1 MKKKVKKIP
10 KFNSGGTAYDMLMK
24 TPMPVTSPTF
34 NPATTNPQ
42 SGATAGTIAAGKEWK
57 DFNKTQKANAV
68 SDAIGGVAALWDMA
82 SSGQD
87 VSVGT
92 AVNGMATGAQAGA
105 AFGPVGMAVGAGLG
119 LYAGT
124 AGRGN
129 KVDVNSASEVT
140 SNIAKKGS
148 GWLKLLGMSDEAMY
162 RRANM
167 VANANIATRQSEDL
181 KANYYNNP
189 NVPGSINVFAAE
201 GGIIPNTLWYEDD
214 GEYGRTPYGE
224 IYKEPE
230 QGKPKDSN
238 LVQGPAGTQIL
249 SDKLKYPGT
258 KDTFAKHYE
267 KSIAKVKNYGNDKYA
282 KNSQLLND
290 KYAQKQFDEHLAV
303 QEEMKNKKIKK
314 VKNGI
319 PAHEGGENGTTPAL
333 SDMFL
338 YRQKDGKFVM
348 QDINGNRYDVPEMM
362 LPYIQGDEHGYWF
375 GPQTGVAPS
384 AGKWNGSM
392 NFAKQMLN
400 SKNVAKLRNTM
411 TKVLP
416 KGVKPATPS
425 TVGNGVNA
433 AQVQK
438 ENMLNN
444 DRTFQMWQ
452 RLGNKGGVP
461 AKTVESNVAAY
472 RDASKASRN
481 LWELTPAQQA
491 AANASAEQYIYDGM
505 VKSNLPYWL
514 TLAGITGGGGTFLL
528 HEATKDK
535 QPVAI
540 NTSASMPVNTNGQT
554 VVITQEKPVEPV
566 VTSTEVPTENEKKEV
581 VVPKKSSINKPSSSK
596 KTAASRV
603 TTSTAPSPEDT
614 VVRRPIYEEPVKTVT
629 VPTDDTKVYGR
640 DGRVAYDYAAP
651 ETKVTPQD
659 LGRTVDD
666 NNNYTGSD
674 WRDGLYRMAVLS
686 QPLWDRAKAEPVD
699 YTSPVYKYMPTQIDV
714 SSQLRDA
721 DQSYALSRYNFAN
734 LYPNTGAGM
743 AAGLQAASN
752 RAKQYADIRQWQT
765 NAQNEL
771 IGKNVGIYNNWAN
784 EHARILNDVYNKSAQ
799 NRAAAR
805 NINRQNRAAA
815 LSNWGTMLS
824 DDKKMNLEAQNN
836 QLKAN
841 ILKPLIE
848 SVYENSDELIP
859 MLAPYTMNRNVKK
872 KSSTR

>member
-1 MKKKVKKIP
+1 MIKKIN
-10 KFNSGGTAYDMLMK
+10 KFINDNRDGIVSAAPIVSSAFGIKQGT
-24 TPMPVTSPTF
+24 VGQIGS
-34 NPATTNPQ
+34 
-42 SGATAGTIAAGKEWK
+42 
-57 DFNKTQKANAV
+57 
-68 SDAIGGVAALWDMA
+68 AIGSFIPGP
-82 SSGQD
+82 
-87 VSVGT
+87 
-92 AVNGMATGAQAGA
+92 AGA
-105 AFGPVGMAVGAGLG
+105 AVQVASQF
-119 LYAGT
+119 AGT
-124 AGRGN
+124 GDHRTVNELTGEIEGDNGTGIIGGIQKLFGWGRSTNSLIN
-129 KVDVNSASEVT
+129 KQNRIKTSLADQQLTQDLNYNFYSDPNNSM
-140 SNIAKKGS
+140 N
-148 GWLKLLGMSDEAMY
+148 
-162 RRANM
+162 
-167 VANANIATRQSEDL
+167 
-181 KANYYNNP
+181 
-189 NVPGSINVFAAE
+189 GSIFATAAE

-319 PAHEGGENGTTPAL
+319 PAHEGGKNGTTPDL

-338 YRQKDGKFVM
+338 YRQSDGKFVM

-384 AGKWNGSM
+384 TGKWNGSM

-416 KGVKPATPS
+416 KGAKPANINGPVKPVTGTSPDVLGKPK
-425 TVGNGVNA
+425 TVQEA
-433 AQVQK
+433 AQMARN
-438 ENMLNN
+438 E
-444 DRTFQMWQ
+444 RTANMWQ
-452 RLGNKGGVP
+452 QITSKGSVP
-461 AKTVESNVAAY
+461 QKTLEGPQTWATARGS
-472 RDASKASRN
+472 SN
-481 LWELTPAQQA
+481 LWENPMALQSGDDI
-491 AANASAEQYIYDGM
+491 ASAINTAYYLNKG
-505 VKSNLPYWL
+505 LPTAL
-514 TLAGITGGGGTFLL
+514 GVSAILGGGGTFLL
-528 HEATKDK
+528 HEATKGK
-535 QPVAI
+535 QPTTA
-540 NTSASMPVNTNGQT
+540 NTDKSA
-554 VVITQEKPVEPV
+554 VVTAQEKPVEPV
-566 VTSTEVPTENEKKEV
+566 ATSTQASTENEKKEI

-596 KTAASRV
+596 NTAASRV

-614 VVRRPIYEEPVKTVT
+614 VVRRPIYEEPVSTGT

-640 DGRVAYDYAAP
+640 DGRVAYDYTAP

-666 NNNYTGSD
+666 TNNYTGSNWKD
-674 WRDGLYRMAVLS
+674 NLYRMAVLS

-699 YTSPVYKYMPTQIDV
+699 YNSPVYKYMPTAIDV
-714 SSQLRDA
+714 SSQLESA
-721 DQSYALSRYNFAN
+721 DQNYALSRYNFAN

-743 AAGLQAASN
+743 VAGLQAASN

-799 NRAAAR
+799 NRATAR

-824 DDKKMNLEAQNN
+824 DDKKMAMERM
-836 QLKAN
+836 KFN
-841 ILKPLIE
+841 ILKPAIK
-848 SVYENSDELIP
+848 STYEDATANDLMNMYNSLF
-859 MLAPYTMNRNVKK
+859 R
-872 KSSTR
+872 

>member
-1 MKKKVKKIP
+1 MKKCTKKIP
-10 KFNSGGTAYDMLMK
+10 KHNAGAIVGNSLNFVGDMAQNVVRSQNEGVSFGSVLGGMGKGA
-24 TPMPVTSPTF
+24 
-34 NPATTNPQ
+34 AT
-42 SGATAGTIAAGKEWK
+42 GAALGSVIPGIGTIIGGIGG
-57 DFNKTQKANAV
+57 AV
-68 SDAIGGVAALWDMA
+68 IGGVTSAVGQSGSVDENTGEVTK
-82 SSGQD
+82 SSGL
-87 VSVGT
+87 T
-92 AVNGMATGAQAGA
+92 RL
-105 AFGPVGMAVGAGLG
+105 FGWGRSDKS
-119 LYAGT
+119 LYAKSN
-124 AGRGN
+124 RI
-129 KVDVNSASEVT
+129 KT
-140 SNIAKKGS
+140 SNVD
-148 GWLKLLGMSDEAMY
+148 KLLTPYMNEQFMSDP
-162 RRANM
+162 
-167 VANANIATRQSEDL
+167 
-181 KANYYNNP
+181 YNNLNT
-189 NVPGSINVFAAE
+189 NVYVNAAE
-201 GGIIPNTLWYEDD
+201 GGIVPGEHYASRREVEVAAD
-214 GEYGRTPYGE
+214 GTNAVR
-224 IYKEPE
+224 
-230 QGKPKDSN
+230 
-238 LVQGPAGTQIL
+238 
-249 SDKLKYPGT
+249 YPWDPDG
-258 KDTFAKHYE
+258 KDTYHVYTNPDGSSAMGNYVFTEEGVRRPNGE
-267 KSIAKVKNYGNDKYA
+267 KYSDAAEKIIKGTEEGSKLRQIELRKLANEMEE
-282 KNSQLLND
+282 
-290 KYAQKQFDEHLAV
+290 QK
-303 QEEMKNKKIKK
+303 MNKGIKKIKK
-314 VKNGI
+314 GI
-319 PAHEGGENGTTPAL
+319 PAHEGGENGTTPDL

-640 DGRVAYDYAAP
+640 DGRVAYDYTAP